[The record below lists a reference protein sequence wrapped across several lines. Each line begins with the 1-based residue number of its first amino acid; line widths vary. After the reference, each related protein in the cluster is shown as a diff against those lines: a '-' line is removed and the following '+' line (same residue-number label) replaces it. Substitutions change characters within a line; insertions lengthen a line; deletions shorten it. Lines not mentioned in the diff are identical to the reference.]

1 MRPVALVKSVRNG
14 ASRLIPTGRL
24 VPARNG
30 RFLTLLVLLLVG
42 CGFSG
47 DALAQPPAPP
57 VSDGPV
63 SEAPVSG
70 APPWASDFDA
80 DEAELRELANPE
92 PEPAGDEAAD
102 GAAGGAPSGIDLITL
117 IGQGGN
123 FMWPIGVMSMLVVT
137 LAVERMLSFRRRRML
152 PRKLVRRLDQLM
164 GDGGAAFDPEAAF
177 QACLENRSAAANVIA
192 AMLMRTG
199 RPLDEIERA
208 GSDTAQREAD
218 GHAGPIRWL
227 NLAAAATP
235 LMGLLGTVWGMIIA
249 FHTSSALTADRSR
262 SEQLSEGIYVA
273 LVTTLAGLAVA
284 IPAAIIAQYL
294 ENRLVKIF
302 HRIEELAF
310 TIAPA
315 LERFQGRMRMDA
327 DARLRPVV
335 PVAGRPAPQLTTS
348 PPTAPVPSAS
358 AAQRGEPEKRSRG
371 GGGKPAATSH

>member
-1 MRPVALVKSVRNG
+1 MRPVALVVLIVTSASLGGWG
-14 ASRLIPTGRL
+14 AS
-24 VPARNG
+24 A
-30 RFLTLLVLLLVG
+30 
-42 CGFSG
+42 
-47 DALAQPPAPP
+47 AAQAPAPP
-57 VSDGPV
+57 VGP
-63 SEAPVSG
+63 
-70 APPWASDFDA
+70 PPWATDFDP
-80 DEAELRELANPE
+80 DEAELRALANPE
-92 PEPAGDEAAD
+92 PDPALE
-102 GAAGGAPSGIDLITL
+102 GAAGEESVRAPSGIDLITL

-152 PRKLVRRLDQLM
+152 PRKLVRRLDELM
-164 GDGGAAFDPEAAF
+164 NDGGAEFDPEAAF
-177 QACLENRSAAANVIA
+177 QACLEHRSAAANVIA

-235 LMGLLGTVWGMIIA
+235 LMGLLGTVWGMIVA

-327 DARLRPVV
+327 DARLQPITPPTER
-335 PVAGRPAPQLTTS
+335 GTS
-348 PPTAPVPSAS
+348 PSVAAAAPPATGTATGTPTGTGLG
-358 AAQRGEPEKRSRG
+358 RGESETRSRG
-371 GGGKPAATSH
+371 GGGKPAATSR

>member
-1 MRPVALVKSVRNG
+1 MSPAALVKSVRHV
-14 ASRLIPTGRL
+14 ASCLIRPGSV

-30 RFLTLLVLLLVG
+30 RPLALLILVFV
-42 CGFSG
+42 CGGLPGGGF
-47 DALAQPPAPP
+47 AQQPAPAP
-57 VSDGPV
+57 GP
-63 SEAPVSG
+63 
-70 APPWASDFDA
+70 PPRAAEFDA
-80 DEAELRELANPE
+80 DDAELRALANPE
-92 PEPAGDEAAD
+92 SEPLSEEAAQP
-102 GAAGGAPSGIDLITL
+102 PSGIDLITL

-152 PRKLVRRLDQLM
+152 PRKLVRRLDELM
-164 GDGGAAFDPEAAF
+164 GDGGNAFDPEAAF

-199 RPLDEIERA
+199 RPLDEIERT

-310 TIAPA
+310 TVAPA

-327 DARLRPVV
+327 DARLRPIVQT
-335 PVAGRPAPQLTTS
+335 PPRPSS
-348 PPTAPVPSAS
+348 PPQAASAPPASPSA
-358 AAQRGEPEKRSRG
+358 AARGEAEKRSRG
-371 GGGKPAATSH
+371 GGGKPAASL